1 VRGAKALLSAIPG
14 TNPAHRKERILLE
27 GDVSSPIDPP
37 AGCRFASRCYARIGR
52 VGCKCE
58 EEMPELVEV
67 SRGHFVSYYLFV
79 GE

>member
-1 VRGAKALLSAIPG
+1 VRGAKALLSAIPV

-27 GDVSSPIDPP
+27 RDVSSPIDPLL
-37 AGCRFASRCYARIGR
+37 GCRFASRCYARSGC

-58 EEMPELVEV
+58 TEMPELVEV
-67 SRGHFVSYYLFV
+67 EPGHFVSCYLFA